1 MNQVSKIKTIGT
13 KNITI
18 IVYILIFVVT
28 FDTLI
33 NTLAGEM
40 DGIDRF
46 SISPLGVPL
55 FIVISSVTIVC
66 QLFIIQFVKDKSREI
81 RKKNRQINIMHH
93 AVVIIQYF
101 IISVLIYVM
110 LDLTITESYPMIA
123 SMLIAM
129 VSYGL
134 ATVLMGIFSVVFL
147 MWYKSNH
154 ESKSILVL
162 IYGLSFVFTV
172 VALLATMA
180 SDTKMFGDE
189 ILTVVTPD
197 SDPTFPYLQEDSYP
211 WKYTRHLLFEIYANA
226 DLVAFYLKW
235 GGTAI
240 ILYHYSHKMGRIKY
254 WTLLSLPL
262 IYFSLLI
269 AYDYNLFG
277 EVSDS
282 VIFMV
287 IISLNSTW
295 GGILFYIAFRLSSK
309 NFESNERF
317 RNYLLMAG
325 FGFMLFF
332 SGSQTS
338 LIATVYPPW
347 GAATTSTFGLG
358 TFVVLIGL
366 YLSAKSIA
374 QNEELKETLKKST
387 LAESKFLH
395 SIGTSAAEREKILMD
410 TALAESKTIKE
421 ENIKEVG
428 IAAPMSEKE
437 IKQYVIELEAE
448 ENKEK
453 EEQDKRR
460 TKESKED
467 SYSKNKS

>member
-1 MNQVSKIKTIGT
+1 LPLNKSLFLNQGSKIKAIGT
-13 KNITI
+13 KNIRI
-18 IVYILIFVVT
+18 IVYTLIFVLT
-28 FDTLI
+28 IDTLL
-33 NTLAGEM
+33 NALAGEM
-40 DGIDRF
+40 DEIDRF

-55 FIVISSVTIVC
+55 FVVISSVTIIC
-66 QLFIIQFVKDKSREI
+66 QLFIMQFVRDTSRDI

-93 AVVIIQYF
+93 VVAIIQYF
-101 IISVLIYVM
+101 IIAVIVYAM
-110 LDLTITESYPMIA
+110 MDLTITKSYSMIA

-134 ATVLMGIFSVVFL
+134 ATVLLGIFGVVFL
-147 MWYKSNH
+147 LWYKSNRK
-154 ESKSILVL
+154 SKSILVL
-162 IYGLSFVFTV
+162 IYGLSFVATV
-172 VALLATMA
+172 IALIATMA
-180 SDTKMFGDE
+180 SDTKMFGDK
-189 ILTVVTPD
+189 ILTIVTPD
-197 SDPTFPYLQEDSYP
+197 SDPSFPYLEDDTYP

-235 GGTAI
+235 GGTAM
-240 ILYHYSHKMGRIKY
+240 ILYHYAHKMGRIKY

-282 VIFMV
+282 LIFML
-287 IISLNSTW
+287 IITLNSTW

-309 NFESNERF
+309 QFESNERF

-347 GAATTSTFGLG
+347 GASTASTFGLG
-358 TFVVLIGL
+358 TYVVLVGL
-366 YLSAKSIA
+366 YLAAKSIA
-374 QNEELKETLKKST
+374 QNEELKESLKNST
-387 LAESKFLH
+387 MAESKFLH

-410 TALAESKTIKE
+410 TALAESKAIKE
-421 ENIKEVG
+421 EDIKEVG
-428 IAAPMSEKE
+428 IAAPMSERE
-437 IKQYVIELEAE
+437 IKEFVKNLDD
-448 ENKEK
+448 K
-453 EEQDKRR
+453 EEAREEKQGEK
-460 TKESKED
+460 D
-467 SYSKNKS
+467 S